1 MESRS
6 RYATGLLTLIIVVIS
21 GIIMVESD
29 LLMHISYA
37 AEKGRIEAEADE
49 LADLQSLENLSHAF
63 RIVARKVSPAVVN
76 IDTTSAREPISQEE
90 LDALPEAF
98 RRFDRLMP
106 PEDHGL
112 GSGMVVKADGGY
124 ILTNNH
130 VVRDA
135 NEIRVT
141 LQDGRQVL
149 AEFVGSDPRTD
160 LAVIRVDA
168 DFLHEVEFGDSEAM
182 EVGEF
187 VLAIGSPLGYDQ
199 TVSHGIISARGRST
213 QLPLDIYENFIQTDA
228 AINPGNSGGPL
239 VNLRGQVIGMN
250 TAIATRTGGKNGIGF
265 AIPAKRIV
273 QVLPYLIAGEEI
285 VRGFLGVEMTGVRNA
300 PEIAQRLG
308 WSDPY
313 GVIVS
318 NVLSERPAATAG
330 VLANDIILAV
340 NEVRMN
346 TSSDLQDYI
355 AYTAPGT
362 VLSLEIWRDKDR
374 MKLPTEVPRDAVAL
388 GDLGLKVRTLDSAL
402 AEQHGWREETS
413 GAVIVEIEPNGP
425 AAQKGLSVGDLIQ
438 EVQEEDV
445 VSATQLSG
453 IVSERIEKGQ
463 SVRIY
468 VRSAAAPRQNRHV
481 VLRSPR

>member
-1 MESRS
+1 
-6 RYATGLLTLIIVVIS
+6 
-21 GIIMVESD
+21 
-29 LLMHISYA
+29 
-37 AEKGRIEAEADE
+37 
-49 LADLQSLENLSHAF
+49 
-63 RIVARKVSPAVVN
+63 
-76 IDTTSAREPISQEE
+76 
-90 LDALPEAF
+90 
-98 RRFDRLMP
+98 
-106 PEDHGL
+106 
-112 GSGMVVKADGGY
+112 MVVKADGGY
-124 ILTNNH
+124 ILTNHH

-141 LQDGRQVL
+141 FQDGRQLL
-149 AEFVGSDPRTD
+149 AEPVGSDPRTD

-213 QLPLDIYENFIQTDA
+213 RLPLDIYENFIQTDA

-239 VNLRGQVIGMN
+239 VNLRGEVIGMN
-250 TAIATRTGGKNGIGF
+250 TAIATRTGGNNGIGF
-265 AIPAKRIV
+265 AIPAKRIR

-318 NVLSERPAATAG
+318 NVLAERPAAAAG
-330 VLANDIILAV
+330 VRANDIILAV
-340 NEVRMN
+340 NDERMN

-355 AYTAPGT
+355 AYTSPGT
-362 VLSLEIWRDKDR
+362 VVHLDIWRDKER
-374 MKLPTEVPRDAVAL
+374 IALPVTVGRQPSDFSTRSIFNPNRLPPGHPPIETLVPQDAIAL

-402 AEQHGWREETS
+402 AEQHGWREEAA
-413 GAVIVEIEPNGP
+413 GAVVVEVEPDSP
-425 AAQKGLSVGDLIQ
+425 AAQKGLKVGDLIQ

-445 VSATQLSG
+445 ISATQLADLVG
-453 IVSERIEKGQ
+453 QRLEKGQ

-468 VRSAAAPRQNRHV
+468 VRSTAAPRQNRHI